1 MSNSNSNALLL
12 QAKSPIVEELQDH
25 MTGLQQHRGQVASDN
40 GRGNDL
46 EEMAPAEAAVQAAL
60 GVLSRYTAKF
70 TGALAF
76 CRSLYL
82 QLPLCQKQLKVL
94 VCILFALY
102 LAIAPESTCSIHQ
115 LDVVIGRD
123 VYCLGMSMWL
133 CILQSW
139 QFVDSCKLALL
150 CVLGNSLFVVSL
162 LDIPLMLYCALAG
175 EAQKLLQQLQLS
187 ALLTVLRQIC

>member
-25 MTGLQQHRGQVASDN
+25 MTGLQQHRGHVASDN

-70 TGALAF
+70 TGALTS

-94 VCILFALY
+94 VCILFAL
-102 LAIAPESTCSIHQ
+102 
-115 LDVVIGRD
+115 
-123 VYCLGMSMWL
+123 
-133 CILQSW
+133 
-139 QFVDSCKLALL
+139 
-150 CVLGNSLFVVSL
+150 
-162 LDIPLMLYCALAG
+162 
-175 EAQKLLQQLQLS
+175 
-187 ALLTVLRQIC
+187 